1 MAEAVTRPTRRCV
14 PINDSAPHEG
24 QALHRVREQRSGARP
39 ALLKAGH
46 GFMPA
51 SGIGRPQGGT
61 TLRPAVVEQ
70 LASAKAT
77 RTALRPERC
86 RKVREECGAREAQLA
101 SSQEPLDT
109 LAA

>member
-1 MAEAVTRPTRRCV
+1 
-14 PINDSAPHEG
+14 
-24 QALHRVREQRSGARP
+24 
-39 ALLKAGH
+39 
-46 GFMPA
+46 
-51 SGIGRPQGGT
+51 
-61 TLRPAVVEQ
+61 VVEQ

-109 LAA
+109 LAATQPERQRLLTIPGMGPITATALLAAVGDVGGG